1 MIGNPIHGSRAAGVS
16 TATVSYELQATS
28 PRTSRSISQNQP
40 SADLEACLKIDT
52 RLKVIHVSCYSGY
65 RADERPVNFSLRG
78 RKLVVEEIIDR
89 WYGPH
94 NSFFK
99 VLGDDKRV
107 YLIKYDQDDD
117 LWTLE
122 KIMGLKLG

>member
-1 MIGNPIHGSRAAGVS
+1 LVGKPIHGSRAAGAS
-16 TATVSYELQATS
+16 AAAISYELEVIS
-28 PRTSRSISQNQP
+28 PRPFRSISQNQP
-40 SADLEACLKIDT
+40 SADLEIHVKIDI
-52 RLKVIHVSCYSGY
+52 RPKVIHVSCYSGY
-65 RADERPVNFSLRG
+65 KADERPVKFTLRG

-94 NSFFK
+94 DSFFK
-99 VLGDDKRV
+99 VLADDKKV